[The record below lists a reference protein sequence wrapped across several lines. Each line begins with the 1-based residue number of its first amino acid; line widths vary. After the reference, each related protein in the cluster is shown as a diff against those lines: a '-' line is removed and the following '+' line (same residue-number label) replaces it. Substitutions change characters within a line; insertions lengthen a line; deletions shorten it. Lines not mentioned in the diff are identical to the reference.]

1 MAEREGN
8 DPLLDE
14 RRQLVRHLR
23 APPLP
28 RPQHLQAL
36 PIDLGLPDVVGRA
49 MHAEG
54 TASVADR
61 GATGQVEELQPVAE
75 QHVIMRHA
83 TQLLSLGGEGARLR
97 RKSDSAPASAGALPR
112 SKPYRSP
119 DCREHSETVQL
130 KPGRS

>member
-1 MAEREGN
+1 
-8 DPLLDE
+8 
-14 RRQLVRHLR
+14 
-23 APPLP
+23 
-28 RPQHLQAL
+28 
-36 PIDLGLPDVVGRA
+36 

-83 TQLLSLGGEGARLR
+83 TQLLSLGGEGSRLR

-130 KPGRS
+130 KSAARGTYVTRKTSYSTTGPGCNRPRATNTVWFTHS